1 MEVILALEDTLRGT
15 LATRGHTIFDI
26 RNVVVRIIEEAL
38 RFAVDALRQQ
48 DFKMCHTLLERAER
62 YTEPSVVSAELQGCF
77 TGAET
82 QRLGLRQKTFRML
95 CVFEKERCGGH
106 VSKAGIVN
114 RRGSSSGVSR
124 PTKPKVERVV
134 LGQQQQQQQ
143 PFAPP
148 RAAPTR
154 REEESGGDMYYDD
167 TTDEDNDDDDDE
179 SALPKEQDRDD
190 ALSPTSRVPDF
201 TARTPFLRRVEEELR
216 QVREAY
222 LRRTGAMADAADM
235 MAMPSSATSP
245 LRPQPP
251 PRRNWR
257 QRQDEIDAS
266 VQDVH
271 RAHANA
277 RALEEAR
284 AVEREVRRHVR
295 RARWLVK
302 DTQRRTNTAGRR
314 GSNNVGNNDEEDDD
328 SDDATAAVHSSPSSN
343 VGSPSPVMCASWSS
357 YQLFSPSSVRTSF
370 FH

>member
-154 REEESGGDMYYDD
+154 REEESGGDVYYDD

-179 SALPKEQDRDD
+179 SALPKE
-190 ALSPTSRVPDF
+190 LSPTSRVPDF
-201 TARTPFLRRVEEELR
+201 TARAVPFLRRVEEELR
-216 QVREAY
+216 Q
-222 LRRTGAMADAADM
+222 G
-235 MAMPSSATSP
+235 SARGLP
-245 LRPQPP
+245 KAHRGDGG
-251 PRRNWR
+251 RCRH
-257 QRQDEIDAS
+257 
-266 VQDVH
+266 DVH
-271 RAHANA
+271 
-277 RALEEAR
+277 ALFC
-284 AVEREVRRHVR
+284 
-295 RARWLVK
+295 
-302 DTQRRTNTAGRR
+302 DITPT
-314 GSNNVGNNDEEDDD
+314 
-328 SDDATAAVHSSPSSN
+328 TAAAAPPQLAAATGRDRKCQGAGGGARGGEGGASPR
-343 VGSPSPVMCASWSS
+343 ASGAVAR
-357 YQLFSPSSVRTSF
+357 QGHAAP
-370 FH
+370 HKH

>member
-222 LRRTGAMADAADM
+222 LRRTGAVADAADM

-257 QRQDEIDAS
+257 QRQDEI
-266 VQDVH
+266 
-271 RAHANA
+271 ANA

-302 DTQRRTNTAGRR
+302 GTQRRTNTAGRR